1 MTIEKNREIINSI
14 KNPDSL
20 KAVQVAFN
28 INESQDK
35 VIDKLVNLIQEMD
48 KNMKLLAVKVLELE
62 KKNWRPMSNEKIE
75 ALEIGLYEDY
85 LEELQKKYYGGINK
99 VLGEPWFTKTDAEM
113 EAEAEKKVKEFMDRN
128 S

>member
-1 MTIEKNREIINSI
+1 
-14 KNPDSL
+14 
-20 KAVQVAFN
+20 
-28 INESQDK
+28 
-35 VIDKLVNLIQEMD
+35 
-48 KNMKLLAVKVLELE
+48 
-62 KKNWRPMSNEKIE
+62 MSDQKIE

-85 LEELQKKYYGGINK
+85 LEELQEKYYGGINK